1 MVLAIGTDSELV
13 VLCAVDGPCGR
24 PGLRQEVAEA
34 AGLPVERLVLVPGGA
49 GREDWRVS
57 ALAEAVGRAVAAR
70 QAAHLQLGRSSA
82 WELVRPASVAQLLA
96 GRRLERSRRQLLNRA
111 PDQRLEEL
119 ALALNDGDMP
129 PGGPWGER
137 LVDARVHA
145 VSVWSPEAAAPT
157 AVLAMVAGADAF
169 EDGGGRQ
176 WATAGA
182 RGHAVR
188 LLRSPKSLGD
198 TLVHIARVASDARS
212 LGATGRDIKARD
224 AEEARHR
231 AERVGTALVRAVH
244 AAVDAS
250 APVALCRL
258 RWHTGQLAVSEAT
271 EATEAVQT
279 TDGPACSLGVLELG
293 PARMIWLPGRVS
305 DALRLELSASESS
318 EHGLA
323 AGDAFIPFGPVD
335 GDLGRFQTVREC
347 SLEERD
353 GERDEG
359 SAQRGR
365 WLRQAVSSLHLP
377 EGVVCQLPELGDG
390 AVSTELPELPPAPH
404 LSVVARMG
412 RMDAQGVRQLTLDA
426 RWRLGTES
434 RLTPPGRR
442 WQLRLEWCHP
452 ADGWVPAMLGGVPVD
467 DLHQGMRSRRL
478 EGPGGQELRL
488 RWSVPEPRRWKG
500 RKLRLRVGP
509 SMGGPLV
516 SSPVTVS

>member
-13 VLCAVDGPCGR
+13 VMCAVDGPCGR
-24 PGLRQEVAEA
+24 PGLREELADA
-34 AGLPVERLVLVPGGA
+34 AGVPVERLVLVPGGA

-57 ALAEAVGRAVAAR
+57 ALAEAVVRAVAAR
-70 QAAHLQLGRSSA
+70 QDAHLQLGRSSA

-96 GRRLERSRRQLLNRA
+96 GRRLERSRRQLVNRA
-111 PDQRLEEL
+111 ADQRLEEL
-119 ALALNDGDMP
+119 ALALNDGALP
-129 PGGPWGER
+129 PGGPWGDR

-145 VSVWSPEAAAPT
+145 VSVWSPGATAPT

-231 AERVGTALVRAVH
+231 SERVGAALVRSVQ

-250 APVALCRL
+250 SPVGLCRL
-258 RWHTGQLAVSEAT
+258 RWHVGQVEEAP
-271 EATEAVQT
+271 EDPAG
-279 TDGPACSLGVLELG
+279 DGPVRSLGVLELG
-293 PARMIWLPGRVS
+293 SARMLWLSGRVS
-305 DALRLELSASESS
+305 DALRLELSAAEPSEP
-318 EHGLA
+318 GLSA
-323 AGDAFIPFGPVD
+323 RDAFIPFGPVD
-335 GDLGRFQTVREC
+335 GDLGRFQTGREC
-347 SLEERD
+347 SLQAKE
-353 GERDEG
+353 GEGDEG
-359 SAQRGR
+359 SAERGR
-365 WLRQAVSSLHLP
+365 WLRQAVTTPRLP
-377 EGVVCQLPELGDG
+377 EAELPQLPELGDG
-390 AVSTELPELPPAPH
+390 PVSPELLDLSPAPH
-404 LSVVARMG
+404 LSVVVRMG

-426 RWRLGTES
+426 RWRLGDAS
-434 RLTPPGRR
+434 HFIPPGQR
-442 WQLRLEWCHP
+442 WQVRLEWCHP

-467 DLHQGMRSRRL
+467 DLHQGMRSRRF

-509 SMGGPLV
+509 SMGGPLL
-516 SSPVTVS
+516 SSAVTVS